1 MSFDFSDLVIGDD
14 ANDNFDYTQFLAEPI
29 YDWLNSPEEI
39 LQVCDDIEEEKKKRK
54 LQLFNNHNHKALH
67 IIKK

>member
-1 MSFDFSDLVIGDD
+1 MSFYFSDLVIGDD
-14 ANDNFDYTQFLAEPI
+14 GNDNFDYTQFLAEPI

-39 LQVCDDIEEEKKKRK
+39 LQVCDEIEEEKKKRK
-54 LQLFNNHNHKALH
+54 LQLFNNHNHKILH